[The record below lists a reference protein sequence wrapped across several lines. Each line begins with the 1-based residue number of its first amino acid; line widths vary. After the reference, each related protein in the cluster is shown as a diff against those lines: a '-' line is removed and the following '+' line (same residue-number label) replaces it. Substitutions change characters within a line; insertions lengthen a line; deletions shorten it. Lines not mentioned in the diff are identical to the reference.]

1 MITIRATYGVLNI
14 SESHEPISGDYY
26 REKDPKW
33 IAFRKKYHLKQGT
46 DPMYKWY
53 LLFLDLCANNLL

>member
-1 MITIRATYGVLNI
+1 MIAMYTTYGILKV
-14 SESHEPISGDYY
+14 SESHEPVSGDYC

-33 IAFRKKYHLKQGT
+33 IAFCKKHKLKQGT

-53 LLFLDLCANNLL
+53 LLFLDLCANGLL